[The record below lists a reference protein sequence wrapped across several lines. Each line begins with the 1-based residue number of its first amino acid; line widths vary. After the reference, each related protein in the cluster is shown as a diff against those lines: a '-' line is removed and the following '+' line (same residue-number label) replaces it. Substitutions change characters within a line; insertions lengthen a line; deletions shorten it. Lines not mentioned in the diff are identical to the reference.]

1 MIGLDFNLRLPW
13 LCVGSG
19 VWPTTLASSLRPVDW
34 AVLGVYL
41 ALLALAAGVL
51 GRRKSRDSREYFL
64 GTRTVPTWAVVISTL
79 ATVQSAA
86 TFVGVPG
93 IAYAKNLT
101 YWFFNLAPLVAAVVV
116 AWFFVPAYWRA
127 GVATPYELLESRY
140 GPGARRATSVSYLL
154 VQLLGNGA
162 RAYIGALPLS
172 LAIFGD
178 STSASVCWTIAGIM
192 LVSTAI
198 TLFGGVRSV
207 IWIDVLQV
215 LVYLGAAVA
224 ALCLIWRAIPTPI
237 GEVLGALRQ
246 TPLSDG
252 TGKLTVVDAGW
263 PPDFGRGH
271 WTRTETLW
279 TTLTGYTLFNIA
291 VLATNQD
298 FVQRALA
305 SRSAGAGSR
314 SIVLASLLNLLT
326 VGLFLAIGLG
336 LYVFYSRPDLM
347 GTASLGAATSGAG
360 AGALP
365 PANEVFQ
372 TFIFTQSPAGLAGL
386 MLAGVLAAGPAGINS
401 TLNSMGATILND
413 LYRPLVRGRSERHY
427 LRAGRGAVVASGVTL
442 GLVAMLCVTWQRASE
457 LNLVHFSL
465 SVMVLAYAGLLAVF
479 SAAVFTRRGT
489 PASAIAALVVGPL
502 VVIALDSSVYKLIL
516 MTPIGGW
523 VSAWHGS
530 AEVPASARASLV
542 GIAVAYPWQM
552 CLGFAAAFLACVA
565 VPSRAKAG
573 DAVQPRASRDAA

>member
-1 MIGLDFNLRLPW
+1 MIGLALILKVPW
-13 LCVGSG
+13 LSVGYG
-19 VWPTTLASSLRPVDW
+19 VWPTTLASALRPVDW

-101 YWFFNLAPLVAAVVV
+101 YWFFNLAPVIAAIVV
-116 AWFFVPAYWRA
+116 ARFFVPAYWRA
-127 GVATPYELLESRY
+127 GVATPYELLESRF
-140 GPGARRATSVSYLL
+140 GAGARRATSVSYLV

-215 LVYLGAAVA
+215 VVYLGAAVA
-224 ALCLIWRAIPTPI
+224 ALFLIWRAIPTPI
-237 GEVLGALRQ
+237 GEVLSALRE
-246 TPLSDG
+246 TPLADG

-263 PPDFGRGH
+263 PPSVAREH
-271 WTRTETLW
+271 WMRTETLW
-279 TTLTGYTLFNIA
+279 TTLTGYTLFNVA

-314 SIVLASLLNLLT
+314 SIVLASLLNLVT

-336 LYVFYSRPDLM
+336 LYVFYLRADLM
-347 GTASLGAATSGAG
+347 GAAG
-360 AGALP
+360 AGGMAGSAGHAA
-365 PANEVFQ
+365 PAASEVFQ

-401 TLNSMGATILND
+401 TLNSMGATVLND

-427 LRAGRGAVVASGVTL
+427 LRAGRGAVVASGVML
-442 GLVAMLCVTWQRASE
+442 GLVAMLCVAWQRASE

-465 SVMVLAYAGLLAVF
+465 SVMVLAYAGLLGVF
-479 SAAVFTRRGT
+479 SAAVFTKRGT
-489 PASAIAALVVGPL
+489 PASAVAALVVGPL

-516 MTPIGGW
+516 MTPMGGW
-523 VSAWHGS
+523 VSAWLGS
-530 AEVPASARASLV
+530 GQAAAGERPSLV

-552 CLGFAAAFLACVA
+552 CLGFVAAFLACVA
-565 VPSRAKAG
+565 VPAKANRGNAVASRAAG
-573 DAVQPRASRDAA
+573 DAA